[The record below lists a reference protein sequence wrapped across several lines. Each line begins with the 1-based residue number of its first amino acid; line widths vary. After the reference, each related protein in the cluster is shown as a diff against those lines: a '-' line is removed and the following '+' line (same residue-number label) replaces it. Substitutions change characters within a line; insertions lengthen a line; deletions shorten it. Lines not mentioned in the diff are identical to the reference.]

1 MLANFYKY
9 FSCFLAFELDT
20 LQIVQSLQIRSCFSL
35 TLTLSALIGCP
46 KYEVIDIW
54 KKSLN
59 SPKVYIE
66 EPNIFFHFIFHQ
78 TKQLIT
84 LYVYNL
90 FLTWR
95 RNWVT
100 FVFFWSCKFCEPL
113 KYSLVS
119 LLFINFLNQISLQNN
134 IIHNLSGSM
143 FPDVQRVSKIKKWS
157 KFRQMSDKI
166 NIIHDSLKV

>member
-1 MLANFYKY
+1 M
-9 FSCFLAFELDT
+9 E
-20 LQIVQSLQIRSCFSL
+20 SLQSYFD
-35 TLTLSALIGCP
+35 TSALIGCP

-90 FLTWR
+90 FL
-95 RNWVT
+95 
-100 FVFFWSCKFCEPL
+100 FKDLKEKLSYFC
-113 KYSLVS
+113 
-119 LLFINFLNQISLQNN
+119 LFLIL
-134 IIHNLSGSM
+134 
-143 FPDVQRVSKIKKWS
+143 
-157 KFRQMSDKI
+157 
-166 NIIHDSLKV
+166 